1 MTQIK
6 LYIVRSTCKNRGYP
20 PMPLIYSQLF
30 FYTVVLFINIIFCLI
45 SIISQKQTKSVCNFV

>member
-1 MTQIK
+1 
-6 LYIVRSTCKNRGYP
+6 
-20 PMPLIYSQLF
+20 MPLIYSQLF